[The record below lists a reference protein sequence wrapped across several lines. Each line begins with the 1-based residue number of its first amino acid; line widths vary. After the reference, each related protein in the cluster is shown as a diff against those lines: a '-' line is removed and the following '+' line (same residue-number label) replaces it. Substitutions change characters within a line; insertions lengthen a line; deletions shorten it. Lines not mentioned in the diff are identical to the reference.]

1 MVTMNQLQMTLGGK
15 YLGWLRES
23 NDILDSVDALRQRFE
38 EDGYL
43 LIRKMQPANL
53 VEIARQHLI
62 NQLSIQGQIDTGFPL
77 LNGVAKTSPGRF
89 LRWS

>member
-53 VEIARQHLI
+53 VEIAR
-62 NQLSIQGQIDTGFPL
+62 
-77 LNGVAKTSPGRF
+77 
-89 LRWS
+89 

>member
-1 MVTMNQLQMTLGGK
+1 M
-15 YLGWLRES
+15 
-23 NDILDSVDALRQRFE
+23 DSVDALRQRFE

-62 NQLSIQGQIDTGFPL
+62 NQLSIQGQIDTVIL
-77 LNGVAKTSPGRF
+77 VSPY
-89 LRWS
+89 